1 MNIIIRE
8 IQKEDNAQL
17 ASIIRQVL
25 EEFKANHAGTVYY
38 DESTDN
44 LFQLFQKSG
53 STYFVA
59 IMNDEIVG
67 GCGIYPTENL
77 PQGYC
82 ELVKLYL
89 LPVARNYGIGKV
101 LMEKC
106 FDFAKGNGYKKVYL
120 ESMPELNK
128 AVTLYKKYGFEPI
141 EKRLGDPAHFGCS
154 VLMVKELQ

>member
-1 MNIIIRE
+1 MNITIRE
-8 IQKEDNAQL
+8 IQKEDNAKL

-25 EEFKANHAGTVYY
+25 EEFKANHPGTVYY
-38 DESTDN
+38 DASTDN
-44 LFQLFQKSG
+44 LFQLFQKKG
-53 STYFVA
+53 SIYFVA

-77 PQGYC
+77 PENFC

-89 LPVARNYGIGKV
+89 LPNARNYGIGKM

-106 FDFAKGNGYKKVYL
+106 FDFAKGNCYTNIYL

-128 AVTLYKKYGFEPI
+128 AVTLYKKYGFEAI
-141 EKRLGDPAHFGCS
+141 EKRLGDPSHYGCS
-154 VLMVKELQ
+154 VLMVKELL